1 MNTQVYS
8 SGSAWLLKHIGFVGR
23 FLIKSNLLLSNGN
36 RHKSFVI
43 SAKIC

>member
-8 SGSAWLLKHIGFVGR
+8 SGSVWLLKHIGFVGR
-23 FLIKSNLLLSNGN
+23 FLINLLLSNGN